1 MKEFQKNLVAAWQ
14 DYASGKIDAKTLKGA
29 SAGFGIYQQ
38 KDEKTM
44 MRVRRVAGHLST
56 TDLRSA
62 AKVLR
67 QHGGDYAHLTT
78 RQDIQLHGIPATEVP
93 AALETCESFGFR
105 FRGGGGD
112 TFRNTIVSPYSGLFA
127 DSVFDVVPYARA
139 LSDAFYGFD
148 LAYGLPR
155 KLKIA
160 FADRPADAYL
170 AQSNDLGFLAKIVDG
185 QKCFETYFAG
195 GIGFKPRLGIKLF
208 DALPAEDCIRVAR
221 ALTALFNDKG
231 CRTNR
236 AHARIRFL
244 REDFGDDGLVAL
256 FHEYFAK
263 TPVPRPSAVSLRSA
277 VPVPVPRCVS
287 PAALASPPPPATTFP
302 TSTSILTDYETW
314 KSLAVMPLANDLAAV
329 RVFVPFGNFTADELE
344 SFAAAMEPMNATRF
358 EILPTL
364 DLGLVVPAAQLPG
377 VYAALA
383 ALPRDYVAKSF
394 VGNIRTCI
402 GCTVCKSG
410 VTDAPTIGRKVGEY
424 FDAKYRPID
433 SLEKLAV
440 ASALLNDVRIS
451 GCPNSCTCQPLAKF
465 GFAGRKLNGSDAETS
480 FLPGATD
487 PVSLGAVDAS
497 VPVVPVDEFPA
508 FLEQRILHVLN
519 IYTANDND

>member
-14 DYASGKIDAKTLKGA
+14 DYAAGKIDAKALKGA

-56 TDLRSA
+56 DDLRNA

-78 RQDIQLHGIPATEVP
+78 RQDIQLHGIPAAEVP
-93 AALETCESFGFR
+93 AALETCESLGFR

-139 LSDAFYGFD
+139 LSDAFYSFD

-170 AQSNDLGFLAKIVDG
+170 ARSNDLGFLAKIVDG
-185 QKCFETYFAG
+185 KKCFETYFAG
-195 GIGFKPRLGIKLF
+195 GIGLKPRLGIKLF

-244 REDFGDDGLVAL
+244 REDFGDDGLIAL
-256 FHEYFAK
+256 FHDYLAK
-263 TPVPRPSAVSLRSA
+263 ESAEAPKEIV
-277 VPVPVPRCVS
+277 
-287 PAALASPPPPATTFP
+287 AAAEPPPATTFP
-302 TSTSILTDYETW
+302 VAEPSADFETW
-314 KSLAVMPLANDLAAV
+314 KTLAVTPLTNGLAAV
-329 RVFVPFGNFTADELE
+329 RVFVPFGNFTANELE
-344 SFAAAMEPMNATRF
+344 SFAAVMEPFHATRF

-364 DLGLVVPAAQLPG
+364 DLGLVVPASTL
-377 VYAALA
+377 
-383 ALPRDYVAKSF
+383 R
-394 VGNIRTCI
+394 
-402 GCTVCKSG
+402 
-410 VTDAPTIGRKVGEY
+410 
-424 FDAKYRPID
+424 
-433 SLEKLAV
+433 
-440 ASALLNDVRIS
+440 
-451 GCPNSCTCQPLAKF
+451 
-465 GFAGRKLNGSDAETS
+465 
-480 FLPGATD
+480 
-487 PVSLGAVDAS
+487 
-497 VPVVPVDEFPA
+497 
-508 FLEQRILHVLN
+508 
-519 IYTANDND
+519 